1 LYCRLDND
9 FVLGVSAW
17 LAIAGSEH
25 LTDSDKGV
33 RASCWFRKPAPALKR
48 HGPVQAWIKLLLD

>member
-1 LYCRLDND
+1 
-9 FVLGVSAW
+9 VLGVSAW

-33 RASCWFRKPAPALKR
+33 RASCWFRKPLPAGLNR
-48 HGPVQAWIKLLLD
+48 HGPVQAWIKLLLE